1 MARIR
6 ISLVVNNGF
15 RKWWLMSDGE
25 KNWMFVIVRR
35 RRNQEDVRCSL
46 HFGPLFSFKSS
57 APLFTNKGGGVFI
70 LGDQVAFLLLKTP
83 LFQWLVLPGQ
93 K

>member
-35 RRNQEDVRCSL
+35 TRNQEDVRCSL
-46 HFGPLFSFKSS
+46 HFGPLFSLS
-57 APLFTNKGGGVFI
+57 PVPP
-70 LGDQVAFLLLKTP
+70 FLQIRVVVYLYWVIK
-83 LFQWLVLPGQ
+83 
-93 K
+93 